1 MKKEHLKLSE
11 ADEKY
16 LTEFL
21 RKGQAK
27 GRVMRRVTAR
37 LQLNQ
42 GATLQA
48 VAEPL
53 KVAHGTVSTW
63 RNKYLTTGLRFFQ
76 DEPRSGRPI
85 EIDGAQRAQITALAC
100 SATPEGRAKGSLR

>member
-48 VAEPL
+48 VAETL

-63 RNKYLTTGLRFFQ
+63 WSERFVREF
-76 DEPRSGRPI
+76 RRRKWGRF
-85 EIDGAQRAQITALAC
+85 
-100 SATPEGRAKGSLR
+100 